1 MTRIYLTIL
10 LLSFAAFGH
19 QIFAQKVTVQG
30 YLKDAN
36 TGEVLLGA
44 TVADTITLSGTVSNY
59 YGFYSITLPAGRH
72 TLKYSYVG
80 YKPITNDLIL
90 KNDTT
95 INIELNIQTLD
106 EVVVSSD
113 KISSIKETAEMGT
126 FRISSKEIEDRP
138 AIGGEVD
145 LTKVLQLLPGVQVG
159 MEGTAGLY
167 VRGGS
172 PDQNLILLDGVP
184 VYNANHLFGF
194 VSVFNTDAI
203 NQVKLIKGAFPA
215 RYGGRLSSVL
225 DISMKEGN
233 NKEFHGE
240 GALSLISAKMMI
252 EGPIKSD
259 KTTFAISARRTY
271 ADALVQPFI
280 RKSSEVDVY
289 ETRIDKDP
297 SAGYFFYD
305 LTAKVNHRFSNKD
318 RIYLSA
324 YHGKDKAHSG
334 LTSFAV
340 NEIENF
346 QRDFKGSNGLQWGS
360 TIGVLRWN
368 HVIAN
373 KLFSNLSLSYS
384 QYRFDGGSKNSE
396 QVIVEQDTTTTFR
409 RFESQTGIKDWTA
422 KVDFDYFPS
431 PGQNVKFGLTA
442 ISHQYKPNVFAI
454 SGTTI
459 NDSTYNTSEIN
470 SMEYSAYVED
480 DIKLGSKISANL
492 GVHASAFVVDDTTFT
507 SIQPRVSLRIAIG
520 RNNSIKASY
529 SEMTQYMHLL
539 VNPGIGVPTDF
550 WVPATEKI
558 APQLGV
564 QYAMGWFHSN
574 LQNDLEWSVEGYYK
588 EISNV
593 IEYKEGAGFLNLE
606 VDWQDKVESGRG
618 LSYGLEFYLKKS
630 FGKASG
636 WLGYTLSRT
645 RRTFQNINNGEAFPY
660 KYDRLHSLNTAFNY
674 VLSDHIFLSANWV
687 FSSGNAVTLP
697 LSTYIDTNSGEW
709 VYEYTD
715 RNGYRM
721 RAYHRLDLSVR
732 FNKKKKW
739 GERDWII
746 SVYNAYSR
754 KNPFYIEQELEED
767 YVSGGRSKFVEYTQ
781 FPIIPSLSYVFK
793 F

>member
-1 MTRIYLTIL
+1 MGYRSVSIDL
-10 LLSFAAFGH
+10 
-19 QIFAQKVTVQG
+19 
-30 YLKDAN
+30 YLK
-36 TGEVLLGA
+36 
-44 TVADTITLSGTVSNY
+44 
-59 YGFYSITLPAGRH
+59 
-72 TLKYSYVG
+72 K
-80 YKPITNDLIL
+80 
-90 KNDTT
+90 DTT
-95 INIELNIQTLD
+95 INVELNIQTLD
-106 EVVVSSD
+106 EVVVRSD
-113 KISSIKETAEMGT
+113 KPSSIQETSEMGT
-126 FRISSKEIEDRP
+126 FRLSSQQIEERP

-184 VYNANHLFGF
+184 IYNANHLFGF
-194 VSVFNTDAI
+194 MSVFNTDAI

-233 NKEFHGE
+233 SKEFHGE
-240 GALSLISAKMMI
+240 GALSLISAKLML

-297 SAGYFFYD
+297 SGGYFFYD
-305 LTAKVNHRFSNKD
+305 LTAKVNHRFSDKD
-318 RIYLSA
+318 RVYFSA
-324 YHGKDKAHSG
+324 YHGKDKAHTG

-340 NEIENF
+340 NDVENF
-346 QRDFKGSNGLQWGS
+346 QRDFEGSNGLQWGS
-360 TIGVLRWN
+360 TISILRWN
-368 HVIAN
+368 HVVAS

-384 QYRFDGGSKNSE
+384 QYSFDGGSKNYE
-396 QVIVEQDTTTTFR
+396 QVIVEKDTTNTYR

-431 PGQNVKFGLTA
+431 PSQNVKFGLSA
-442 ISHQYKPNVFAI
+442 ISHQYKPNVFAM
-454 SGTTI
+454 SGTTL
-459 NDSTYNTSEIN
+459 NDSTFNSSEIN
-470 SMEYSAYVED
+470 SIEYVAYVED
-480 DIKLGSKISANL
+480 DIRLGDKISANV
-492 GVHASAFVVDDTTFT
+492 GVHASAFAVDDTTFT

-520 RNNSIKASY
+520 KNHAVKASY

-539 VNPGIGVPTDF
+539 VNPGIGLPTDF
-550 WVPATEKI
+550 WVPATKKV
-558 APQLGV
+558 APQQGV
-564 QYAMGWFHSN
+564 QYSIGWFHSN
-574 LQNDLEWSVEGYYK
+574 LQNDFEWSIEGYYK
-588 EISNV
+588 EIDNV

-606 VDWQDKVESGRG
+606 VDWQDKVESGQG
-618 LSYGLEFYLKKS
+618 LSYGLEFYVKKTV
-630 FGKASG
+630 GKTSG

-645 RRTFQNINNGEAFPY
+645 ERTFQNINNGETFPY
-660 KYDRLHSLNTAFNY
+660 KYDRLHSLNTALNY
-674 VLSDHIFLSANWV
+674 KLKDNIFLSANWV

-697 LSTYIDTNSGEW
+697 LSSYIVVDAGW
-709 VYEYTD
+709 VYEYTK

-721 RAYHRLDLSVR
+721 RAYHRLDLSVW

-739 GERDWII
+739 GERDWVI

-781 FPIIPSLSYVFK
+781 FPIIPSVSYVFK